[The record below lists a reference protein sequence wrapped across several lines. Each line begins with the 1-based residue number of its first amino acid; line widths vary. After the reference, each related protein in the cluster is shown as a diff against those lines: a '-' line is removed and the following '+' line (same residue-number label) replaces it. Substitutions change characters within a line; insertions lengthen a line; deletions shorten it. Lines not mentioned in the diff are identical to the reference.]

1 MHSEGKDKFIYNS
14 SNGKTSPEEIVRQLF
29 LFELTEHY
37 NYPIERLKCE
47 QKVSFGRN
55 GRGRADIVVYQK
67 DLITPWILV
76 EVKAPNQKNSVQ
88 QLKSYLNNEGSPLGV
103 GINGN
108 SITRLFRPYPKEFD
122 DSLPDIPTEAEYE
135 QVKNEEYPA
144 SSIKDIILK

>member
-1 MHSEGKDKFIYNS
+1 MQETFKKILPNWETDLSLLKQFVSHLELFQKEKEKWYLKSHDSEGKDKFIYNS

-76 EVKAPNQKNSVQ
+76 EVKALNQR
-88 QLKSYLNNEGSPLGV
+88 E
-103 GINGN
+103 
-108 SITRLFRPYPKEFD
+108 
-122 DSLPDIPTEAEYE
+122 
-135 QVKNEEYPA
+135 
-144 SSIKDIILK
+144 